1 MCRYNDPPRRQLR
14 GIGQQRGTEQPGAC
28 LLELIVEADKEREK
42 PQPTR
47 AIRASSQ
54 AWAAC
59 GSSVALQ
66 TEWQFWKL
74 SHLPSNLVPAPLTK
88 LSASKLLIVAL
99 FIIANIENNFNAT
112 GEWLK
117 TLQHTSTQRSATQL
131 YKWIRKI
138 SRNWYGVICKLY
150 YEARKKSTEVCLQ
163 NATFHIRKNI
173 QENIYASAHLWCKKW
188 YIYTQIHTHT
198 HVCVCLWVCSYIKN
212 KPEANEIGSLQGM
225 DVNGV
230 ERREEWEWAEGM
242 KREWNFSECTFFFRI
257 MRLPHTIH
265 K

>member
-14 GIGQQRGTEQPGAC
+14 GIGQQRGTEQPGAH

-59 GSSVALQ
+59 GGSVALQ

-74 SHLPSNLVPAPLTK
+74 SHLPSDLVPAPLTK
-88 LSASKLLIVAL
+88 LSASKLLIAAL

-112 GEWLK
+112 GEWLN
-117 TLQHTSTQRSATQL
+117 TLQHTSTQRSSMQL

-150 YEARKKSTEVCLQ
+150 YEAGKKKHRGVFIECYFSRPQDKKPYSRISKGGLHPIMSLFNVIELCNSLVC
-163 NATFHIRKNI
+163 FH
-173 QENIYASAHLWCKKW
+173 
-188 YIYTQIHTHT
+188 
-198 HVCVCLWVCSYIKN
+198 
-212 KPEANEIGSLQGM
+212 SL
-225 DVNGV
+225 
-230 ERREEWEWAEGM
+230 
-242 KREWNFSECTFFFRI
+242 K
-257 MRLPHTIH
+257 
-265 K
+265 